1 MLKFAISRQ
10 KSTKN
15 SDFWILRPSDFTIR
29 FFVIGTDENLTLGTE
44 IEKATHVWQASGI
57 MLRKAMSKA
66 SGSEIK

>member
-29 FFVIGTDENLTLGTE
+29 FFVIGIDENLSLCTE